1 MEPGTRNSVMQGT
14 RNPSLSSR
22 QVCCIDSLDFC
33 LTNVLF
39 SDNFIA
45 IAIRETA
52 KVGDQANRRMAR
64 GIDDLDFFIGD
75 EALDATG
82 YSVKVT
88 THAMI
93 DFEWIS

>member
-1 MEPGTRNSVMQGT
+1 MY
-14 RNPSLSSR
+14 
-22 QVCCIDSLDFC
+22 C
-33 LTNVLF
+33 LLF
-39 SDNFIA
+39 IVYRLLIIA

-52 KVGDQANRRMAR
+52 KVGDQASRRMAR

-88 THAMI
+88 TQAMI
-93 DFEWIS
+93 HFESIF